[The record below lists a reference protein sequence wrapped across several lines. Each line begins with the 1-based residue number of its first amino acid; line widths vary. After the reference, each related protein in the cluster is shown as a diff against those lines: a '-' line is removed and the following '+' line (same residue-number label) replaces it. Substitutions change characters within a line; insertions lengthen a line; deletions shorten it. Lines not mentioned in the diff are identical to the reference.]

1 MGNLF
6 RKEAVDNYTDNF
18 SSDRQ
23 ITRLSVSIMVLAPIF
38 IVGLLLAGIWFVF
51 GNIVD
56 AVDVVGIV
64 YPAAGIDE
72 ITAPNEGVISDMSV
86 SVGERIGEGYI
97 VAVIPNEEILN
108 DISQAEEND
117 RLAEKLRREYHS
129 SSVVR
134 AKRGGT
140 VLSVAN
146 EGSYAKKG
154 DVIATVAAER
164 EDNDQRQ
171 ILALLPTSKKNNIEK
186 GCAVQ
191 VSPDYAPRES
201 FGYINGYVAAIENNV
216 ITKSDAER
224 DFNIYNIPQLLDENE
239 TYIAV
244 YINLLSDSET
254 ASGLDWSEKNS
265 GDIDIGSGTVCGCS
279 IVVSSMSP
287 CEWLLGGGGR

>member
-56 AVDVVGIV
+56 TVDVVGIV

-97 VAVIPNEEILN
+97 VGVIPNEEILN

-117 RLAEKLRREYHS
+117 KPIEKLRRE
-129 SSVVR
+129 
-134 AKRGGT
+134 
-140 VLSVAN
+140 
-146 EGSYAKKG
+146 
-154 DVIATVAAER
+154 
-164 EDNDQRQ
+164 
-171 ILALLPTSKKNNIEK
+171 
-186 GCAVQ
+186 
-191 VSPDYAPRES
+191 
-201 FGYINGYVAAIENNV
+201 
-216 ITKSDAER
+216 
-224 DFNIYNIPQLLDENE
+224 
-239 TYIAV
+239 
-244 YINLLSDSET
+244 
-254 ASGLDWSEKNS
+254 
-265 GDIDIGSGTVCGCS
+265 
-279 IVVSSMSP
+279 
-287 CEWLLGGGGR
+287 